1 MFVFIQ
7 VNINVISYARDE
19 QQGNF
24 IKRMHN
30 AVACTSAKQSYL
42 NEFWSVIISKMVQQ
56 PRSWQSN

>member
-7 VNINVISYARDE
+7 VNINVIPYARDE

-30 AVACTSAKQSYL
+30 AVACT
-42 NEFWSVIISKMVQQ
+42 
-56 PRSWQSN
+56 